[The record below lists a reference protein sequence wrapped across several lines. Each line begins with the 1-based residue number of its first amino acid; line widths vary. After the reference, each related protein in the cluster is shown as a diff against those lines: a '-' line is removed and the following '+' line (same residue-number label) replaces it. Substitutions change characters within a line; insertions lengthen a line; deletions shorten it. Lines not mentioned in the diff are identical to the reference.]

1 LYRIQ
6 HVEGRIQIQEA
17 EFRRH
22 KSEVRIQY
30 RTPKPEPGNKWLV
43 ASRNSEPGTPN
54 PELRTPNP

>member
-6 HVEGRIQIQEA
+6 HVERRIQIQEA

-43 ASRNSEPGTPN
+43 ASGNSEPGTPN
-54 PELRTPNP
+54 P